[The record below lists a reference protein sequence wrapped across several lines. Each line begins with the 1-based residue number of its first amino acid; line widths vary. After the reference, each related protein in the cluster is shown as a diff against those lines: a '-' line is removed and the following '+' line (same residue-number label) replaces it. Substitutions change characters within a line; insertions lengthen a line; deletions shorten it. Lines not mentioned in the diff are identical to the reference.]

1 MSASDIVSAVIFFAF
16 VALLVIGATT
26 TVKRSLAY
34 FRKGLKQ
41 PVLLP
46 RDRDLILGLTIPF
59 VAIGLSRLLD
69 LRAVITDNAGDPQV
83 WWILLTGLPP
93 LYALARYD
101 WFELFRIER
110 DADGAEEDAP

>member
-1 MSASDIVSAVIFFAF
+1 MSTSDVVTAVIFFAF

-26 TVKRSLAY
+26 TVKRSVQYARRRLA
-34 FRKGLKQ
+34 Q

-69 LRAVITDNAGDPQV
+69 LRDLITDSAGDPEV
-83 WWILLTGLPP
+83 WWILITGLPP
-93 LYALARYD
+93 VYALARYD

-110 DADGAEEDAP
+110 DVEGDE